1 MIAGVYAV
9 LVWLAASYKT
19 EHQGLDIHL
28 YWSEMEKTTAWEIKM
43 NAWQTHQISNQVD
56 ELQDYNVFESDQI
69 LDEILNR
76 YGSQDQQ
83 KLRDFGELI
92 GSKQYYEYAEL
103 ANRHTPE
110 LHSFDAR
117 GRRIDYLEFHPAWHK
132 WMGLNRQYA
141 VHAHPF
147 IEAKSPSKWVDW
159 AARFYLSGQVECG
172 NLCPNAMTLGS
183 IPLIQREAQLW
194 EQLGA
199 KLLSCEYDERDLPI
213 SQKKSIWLGMGM
225 TEKQGGSDVRANETF
240 AVPVEKSGRGQAYLI
255 TGHKWFFSAPMCD
268 AHLVVAKT
276 EQEGLACFFVPR
288 FLQDGSKNAVNV
300 QRLKDKVGNR
310 SNSSSEVEFQNA
322 WGTMIGEPGRGIPT
336 IIEMANYTRLTCS
349 VGSSAMLRQALV
361 QCIAYTRQRKAF
373 GKNLA
378 EQPLMQAVLCDLAL
392 ESEAATQLSFYLAHC
407 YEQDDA
413 LSVAWKRI
421 MTPAAKFWICK
432 RTVELSGEMMEV
444 FGGNGY
450 VETGILARIFKE
462 APVNTIWEGSGNV
475 MCLDVLRAISRDRE
489 SIEVLFQSF
498 AEVAALEPILQNEL
512 QQLFKLFSASSADDL
527 QFMARS
533 LVSRLV
539 ILAQAILLKQY
550 APSFVSDAFIH
561 TRYTAFH
568 GRVVGMLDTKSV
580 DVERL
585 LQRAYA
591 A

>member
-1 MIAGVYAV
+1 MD
-9 LVWLAASYKT
+9 W
-19 EHQGLDIHL
+19 
-28 YWSEMEKTTAWEIKM
+28 EKITSQVTTM
-43 NAWQTHQISNQVD
+43 NAYNTHQITNQFD
-56 ELQDYNVFESDQI
+56 EKSDYNVFETDQI
-69 LDEILNR
+69 LHEILRR
-76 YGSQDQQ
+76 YGSVDHYQ
-83 KLRDFGELI
+83 LATFGQLI
-92 GSKQYYEYAEL
+92 GSKQYYAYAEL

-132 WMGLNRQYA
+132 WMSLNRQYA

-147 IEAKSPSKWVDW
+147 IHTKSKTAWVDW
-159 AARFYLSGQVECG
+159 AARFFLSGQVECG

-183 IPLIQREAQLW
+183 IPLIERETELW
-194 EQLGA
+194 QKIGD
-199 KLLSCEYDERDLPI
+199 KLLSTEYDERDLPI
-213 SQKKSIWLGMGM
+213 SEKKSIWLGMGM
-225 TEKQGGSDVRANETF
+225 TEKQGGSDVRANETL
-240 AVPVEKSGRGQAYLI
+240 AKPIAESGCGQAYLL

-276 EQEGLACFFVPR
+276 EQDGLACFFVPR
-288 FLQDGSKNAVNV
+288 FREDGTKNSINV

-310 SNSSSEVEFQNA
+310 SNSSSEVEFQDA
-322 WGTMIGEPGRGIPT
+322 WGIMIGEAGRGIPT

-373 GKNLA
+373 GKQLS
-378 EQPLMQAVLCDLAL
+378 EQPLMQAVLVDLAL
-392 ESEAATQLSFYLAHC
+392 ETEAAMQLSFHLAHC
-407 YEQDDA
+407 YDQDDE
-413 LSVAWKRI
+413 LSQAWKRI

-432 RTVELSGEMMEV
+432 RTVELTGEMMEV

-450 VETGILARIFKE
+450 VETGIMARIFKE

-489 SIEVLFQSF
+489 SIEILFKSLSSIAMQDH
-498 AEVAALEPILQNEL
+498 ILKQEL
-512 QQLFKLFSASSADDL
+512 QQLLQLFSEAQADNL

-539 ILAQAILLKQY
+539 IFTQAVLLKQY
-550 APSFVSDAFIH
+550 APEFVSSAFIQ
-561 TRYTAFH
+561 TRYNAFH
-568 GRVVGMLDTKSV
+568 GRVVGMIDPNVV

-585 LQRAYA
+585 LERALA
-591 A
+591 S